1 MRFVGLWL
9 CALSLSPSAWG
20 QSDAAYYG
28 LALGS
33 FEYDEEDFG
42 GTPLF
47 RDTTDSYRLMVA
59 YQFSEHLMVE
69 GGWGKTGTLRD
80 TNEVDTIFG
89 PVTVDFQSELK
100 VLMVRL
106 LGVLPFDSGLK
117 LLGGMGYAD
126 IDQDFTY
133 DLLGVGVQT
142 GDVNGGEPTYYAGI
156 QYDWD
161 RFALRLAYE
170 KYDTFDDVS
179 DIAETSISFFYKL

>member
-1 MRFVGLWL
+1 MRSVVSLV
-9 CALSLSPSAWG
+9 CALALSPSAWA

-33 FEYDEEDFG
+33 FDYQEEDFG

-47 RDTTDSYRLMVA
+47 KDTTDSYRLMVA

-80 TNEVDTIFG
+80 THTVDTIFG

-100 VLMVRL
+100 ILTVRL
-106 LGVLPFDSGLK
+106 LGVLPFDSGIK
-117 LLGGMGYAD
+117 LLGGIGYAD
-126 IDQDFTY
+126 MDQDFSY
-133 DLLGVGVQT
+133 DVLGVGVQS
-142 GDVNGGEPTYYAGI
+142 GDVSGGEPTFYAGV

-161 RFALRLAYE
+161 RVAVRVGYE